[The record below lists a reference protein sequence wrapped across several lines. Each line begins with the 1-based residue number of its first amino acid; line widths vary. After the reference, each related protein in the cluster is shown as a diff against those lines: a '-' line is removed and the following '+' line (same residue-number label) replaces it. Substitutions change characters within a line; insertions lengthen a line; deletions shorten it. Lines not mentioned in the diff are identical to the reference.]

1 MEHRITIDGGERII
15 DIRAMDET
23 FIVHRKMYRPP
34 LTREN
39 IDGVNPGDCAEQLD
53 TYRQNGWHTLIREF
67 FRKQIRALGSC
78 AILAWDGNGVI
89 GKMRF
94 TTKEMWDACRQ
105 ADCWLCVVSDTMPRF
120 ISSLSDTQR
129 QALLDS
135 PSRTLM
141 ITCVN
146 IGHSD
151 ERYHGQGI
159 SKAMFEYLRQWA
171 PGHGWR
177 RLMARA
183 CPDITPTMCRGPNA
197 PRRGQLERR
206 GFRVLEKSRVPL
218 KEAQWRLGV
227 MEDLLAGKRDYP
239 AWAAH
244 YVQNFERILAG
255 NPGWRDEYD
264 KEYLMVCDL

>member
-15 DIRAMDET
+15 DIRAMDED
-23 FIVHRKMYRPP
+23 FIVYRKMYQAP

-39 IDGVNPGDCAEQLD
+39 IGRVNPGDCVEQLE
-53 TYRQNGWHTLIREF
+53 TYRKNGWEAQIQEF

-78 AILAWDGNGVI
+78 AILAWDGDGVI

-94 TTKEMWDACRQ
+94 TSKEMWDACRQ
-105 ADCWLCVVSDTMPRF
+105 ADCWLCVVSDTMPKF
-120 ISSLSDTQR
+120 IESLSDAR
-129 QALLDS
+129 MQALLDS
-135 PSRTLM
+135 PSRTLRM
-141 ITCVN
+141 LCFN

-159 SKAMFEYLRQWA
+159 AKAMVEYLKQWA
-171 PGHGWR
+171 GSHGWR
-177 RLMARA
+177 HLVARA

-197 PRRGQLERR
+197 PRRSQLQRR
-206 GFRVLEKSRVPL
+206 GFRVLEESRVPA

-244 YVQNFERILAG
+244 YVQNFETILAA
-255 NPGWRDEYD
+255 NPDWRSEYD
-264 KEYLMVCDL
+264 KEYLMGCDL